1 MQSHTKGP
9 VGAPLGGGPS
19 EQCSTASVFVG
30 RLAGL
35 LAMHIRSGHLS
46 DPSAFSD
53 ICFSLAKSL
62 PHLLSFTFKA
72 QNHVMGLLY
81 FSCLNKI
88 SELLRC
94 WLMS

>member
-1 MQSHTKGP
+1 MREESGAMQGRTEGL

-19 EQCSTASVFVG
+19 EQCSTASFLVG

-53 ICFSLAKSL
+53 LCFSLAKSL
-62 PHLLSFTFKA
+62 PHLLSFYIQSPKPHYGPF
-72 QNHVMGLLY
+72 LFFL
-81 FSCLNKI
+81 F
-88 SELLRC
+88 E
-94 WLMS
+94 